1 MKDTVKKS
9 FLLGLGAASLTK
21 SQAEK
26 IIKGLVRKNAV
37 TISEGKGMLKR
48 IKKHATNEGKRIK
61 KFAQQ
66 EANRVAKERG
76 VGEKEKGE
84 KGKKKRKEIKIP
96 KLYSKNCIRHQ
107 AYSEIDGIMRKIESI
122 PNPPNHGIIAQSF

>member
-1 MKDTVKKS
+1 MKSIIKKS

-21 SQAEK
+21 IQAEK

-66 EANRVAKERG
+66 EANRVAKELG
-76 VGEKEKGE
+76 VVSKSQVATIKKNLSSINRELNTR
-84 KGKKKRKEIKIP
+84 GKKTLKKI
-96 KLYSKNCIRHQ
+96 
-107 AYSEIDGIMRKIESI
+107 IDNLS
-122 PNPPNHGIIAQSF
+122 